1 MAAEVQEEVQV
12 HTLPVFF
19 STRTL
24 YPLPSQK
31 FMIPASWKRYQL
43 SQLVNKAL
51 ALSNPVPFDFILRK
65 TGELLRDSLQ
75 EWCQSAGV
83 GMEETL
89 EIEYVES
96 LLPPSRLAGIPHDDW
111 VSDVSL
117 GIQGHFVTSSY
128 DGLVRVF
135 DSSQILVHTLSGHTG
150 PVTSVSVLSG
160 SQKSDEVMLAS
171 SSHDATA
178 RLASYNTET
187 KTSQTLASLHLHSSP
202 VSSISSSSSGTH
214 LLTAGWDSLIGVWDT
229 RLPSFDEVALSS
241 ADEAKSRK
249 RRRVADGDD
258 TASSKRKAPLSVL
271 KAHTSRITAALF
283 SPTDEKQAY
292 SASLDSSIRKWDIEV
307 GICLHSQIVAEAPFI
322 ALAHLSV
329 PDILAASSTDRIV
342 RVFDTRTFTSKP
354 SSLTSSAPIV
364 LQHASTPATLSAS
377 PTNSHH
383 VASGG
388 YDGVVRIWDI
398 RSTKGAIASFRA
410 GEGTDPEKRGDGKV
424 LGLDWRDG
432 VMAVGGEPGLDIWR
446 VPEKAEEVL

>member
-1 MAAEVQEEVQV
+1 MVAQAQEGM
-12 HTLPVFF
+12 HTLPVLF
-19 STRTL
+19 STRTPYL
-24 YPLPSQK
+24 LPSQK

-51 ALSNPVPFDFILRK
+51 ALSNPVPFDFIFKK

-75 EWCQSAGV
+75 AWCQATGV

-111 VSDVSL
+111 VSGVSL
-117 GIQGHFVTSSY
+117 GIQGHFVSTSY

-135 DSSQILVHTLSGHTG
+135 DQSQILVHALSGHTG

-160 SQKSDEVMLAS
+160 SQNSDEVILAS
-171 SSHDATA
+171 SSHDTTA
-178 RLASYNTET
+178 RLVSYNTVT
-187 KTSQTLASLHLHSSP
+187 KTSQALASLHLHSSP

-229 RLPSFDEVALSS
+229 HIPPSDEVDLPSVDEG
-241 ADEAKSRK
+241 KNRK
-249 RRRVADGDD
+249 RRRIANGGDD
-258 TASSKRKAPLSVL
+258 TASPKRKTPLSVL
-271 KAHTSRITAALF
+271 KSHTSRVAAALF
-283 SPTDEKQAY
+283 SSTDEKQAY

-322 ALAHLSV
+322 ALAHLCA
-329 PDILAASSTDRIV
+329 PDILAASSTDRTV
-342 RVFDTRTFTSKP
+342 RIFDSRTFISKP
-354 SSLTSSAPIV
+354 SSLTSSAPII
-364 LQHASTPATLSAS
+364 LQQASTPATLSAS

-388 YDGVVRIWDI
+388 YDGVVRIWDV
-398 RSTKGAIASFRA
+398 RSTKGAVASFRA
-410 GEGTDPEKRGDGKV
+410 GEGAEPEKRGDGKV
-424 LGLDWRDG
+424 LGLDWRNG
-432 VMAVGGEPGLDIWR
+432 VMAVGGEAGLDIWR
-446 VPEKAEEVL
+446 VPEKAEEVS